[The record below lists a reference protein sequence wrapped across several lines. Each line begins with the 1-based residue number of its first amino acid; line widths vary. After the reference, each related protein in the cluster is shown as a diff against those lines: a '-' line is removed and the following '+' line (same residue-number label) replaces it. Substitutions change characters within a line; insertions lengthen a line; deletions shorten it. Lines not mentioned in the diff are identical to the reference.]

1 MTLSYG
7 RSYLA
12 IPGPTVVPDRVLAAM
27 HRASPN
33 IYEGPLVEMVPGLI
47 ADLKALAR
55 TRGDLAIYI
64 GNGHAAWEAS
74 LANILSPGDRV
85 LVLASGAFGQGW
97 AAIAERLGARVE
109 VMDFGLQA
117 PLDPAAVEAR
127 LAQDRA
133 GNGAGEIVAVLAV
146 HVDTSTGIRA
156 DIAALRAAMDR
167 VGHGALLAVDC
178 IASLGCER
186 FEMDQW
192 GVDVALAASQ
202 KGLMCPPG
210 LAYVF
215 FGERAAA
222 RRAQVGCT
230 SPYWDWV
237 PRAAPAHFYQ
247 YFAGTAPVHLL
258 MGQREALDMIAE
270 EGGAEAVW
278 ARHEKLARAVW
289 AACAAWAQGGALAIN
304 APEGA
309 RSHAVTA
316 LSLPAPEATRLRQWC
331 EERAGVTLGIGLG
344 MAPPDDPAWH
354 GYFRL
359 GHMGHVNAHMLM
371 GALGAMEAGMR
382 ALGIA
387 HGSGALEAAAEVVAE
402 A

>member
-1 MTLSYG
+1 MTLSHG
-7 RSYLA
+7 RTYLA
-12 IPGPTVVPDRVLAAM
+12 IPGPSVVPDRVLAAM

-55 TRGDLAIYI
+55 TKGDLAIYI

-74 LANILSPGDRV
+74 LANILAPGDRV

-167 VGHGALLAVDC
+167 AGHTALLAVDC

-186 FEMDQW
+186 FEMDEW

-210 LAYVF
+210 LAYVY
-215 FGERAAA
+215 FGAKAAA
-222 RRAQVGCT
+222 RRVETGCA

-237 PRAAPAHFYQ
+237 PRAAPALFYQ

-258 MGQREALDMIAE
+258 MGQRAALDMIAE
-270 EGGAEAVW
+270 EGGMEAVW
-278 ARHEKLARAVW
+278 ARHEKLARAIW
-289 AACAAWAQGGALAIN
+289 AACEVWGREGALAIN

-316 LSLPAPEATRLRQWC
+316 LSLPAPQATELRQWC
-331 EERAGVTLGIGLG
+331 EKKAGVTLGIGLG

-354 GYFRL
+354 GHFRL
-359 GHMGHVNAHMLM
+359 GHMGHVNAHMLL
-371 GALGAMEAGMR
+371 GALGAMEAGMQ

-387 HGSGALEAAAEVVAE
+387 HGPGALEAAAEAVAE